1 MLDDGYD
8 DGYDDVPVYR
18 SIAGVGCLGV
28 ATHAVVDHAL
38 EEEVTCR
45 GFAGYGHASI
55 WGQLGR
61 SASADSL
68 EAAYPE
74 AHAYRGLSALL
85 SSTHVEASSRST
97 AVPFYLPLVC
107 AALVALAGRSCTYT
121 VFTSSS
127 SSSSSSGGNSTSGSG
142 SSRRR
147 STATTGACTDPAPPP
162 ASSSICPPSS
172 STRSPFHLLE
182 P

>member
-1 MLDDGYD
+1 MSESFEEVGMAEDASEELMYGFDCGVPLYPPPLGHQRSASMRLEDPDSPPMYRSMAQGSGSAMLD

-68 EAAYPE
+68 EAAYLETGRMQPVL
-74 AHAYRGLSALL
+74 RALIAGEIYQAGGVTDGKRQDHMKVPARKML
-85 SSTHVEASSRST
+85 CT
-97 AVPFYLPLVC
+97 ALYIYI
-107 AALVALAGRSCTYT
+107 YT
-121 VFTSSS
+121 
-127 SSSSSSGGNSTSGSG
+127 
-142 SSRRR
+142 
-147 STATTGACTDPAPPP
+147 
-162 ASSSICPPSS
+162 
-172 STRSPFHLLE
+172 
-182 P
+182 

>member
-85 SSTHVEASSRST
+85 SSTHVRAMR
-97 AVPFYLPLVC
+97 P
-107 AALVALAGRSCTYT
+107 
-121 VFTSSS
+121 
-127 SSSSSSGGNSTSGSG
+127 
-142 SSRRR
+142 
-147 STATTGACTDPAPPP
+147 AC
-162 ASSSICPPSS
+162 
-172 STRSPFHLLE
+172 
-182 P
+182 